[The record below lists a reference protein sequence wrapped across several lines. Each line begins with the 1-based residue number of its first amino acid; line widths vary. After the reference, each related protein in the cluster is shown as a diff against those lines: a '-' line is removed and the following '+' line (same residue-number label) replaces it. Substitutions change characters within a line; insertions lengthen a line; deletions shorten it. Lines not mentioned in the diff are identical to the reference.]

1 MERLHEI
8 CRLELEVC
16 LQGRLIELRSKG
28 SIYRTENVRINVK
41 LRRVH
46 VTIVAV
52 EKQ

>member
-1 MERLHEI
+1 MYNI
-8 CRLELEVC
+8 
-16 LQGRLIELRSKG
+16 
-28 SIYRTENVRINVK
+28 T